1 MTAPTTPPVD
11 VERLRDEIRKTYTDV
26 SDHHDQ
32 EFIFPT
38 GRTWAQELGIPSRS
52 SRACPM

>member
-1 MTAPTTPPVD
+1 MSRVEAPVD
-11 VERLRDEIRKTYTDV
+11 VEVLRTEIRRTCTDV

-38 GRTWAQELGIPSRS
+38 SGH
-52 SRACPM
+52 